1 VLNSKEKRGERERE
15 REREIFSVLW
25 FLSYVCAY
33 VYEHCM
39 RVCFLSHAWG
49 VCVHMRDMG
58 LHVCLELNLFGVL
71 LLQTDIKTVVLRVM
85 MHCEGCAST
94 VKRAVK
100 RIPGRYIHH
109 TSLFAMGGE
118 SAKGLEILETFNSS
132 FFFFFW
138 GGGD

>member
-1 VLNSKEKRGERERE
+1 
-15 REREIFSVLW
+15 
-25 FLSYVCAY
+25 
-33 VYEHCM
+33 M
-39 RVCFLSHAWG
+39 
-49 VCVHMRDMG
+49 
-58 LHVCLELNLFGVL
+58 
-71 LLQTDIKTVVLRVM
+71 LQTDIKTVVLRVM

-118 SAKGLEILETFNSS
+118 SVKGLEILEIFISS

-138 GGGD
+138 GGVIDLRRLLAGFCV